1 VDEGLTSRAADEGI
15 DDIGIGDV
23 GKLIELLGEVLNVL
37 PEGLIGPLPVVAEI
51 LGVPWVGVGALE
63 VANEDRMEITP
74 IADAARLEL
83 LDPSSGRAQQKQRKV
98 LDSEVIV

>member
-1 VDEGLTSRAADEGI
+1 
-15 DDIGIGDV
+15 
-23 GKLIELLGEVLNVL
+23 VLNVL